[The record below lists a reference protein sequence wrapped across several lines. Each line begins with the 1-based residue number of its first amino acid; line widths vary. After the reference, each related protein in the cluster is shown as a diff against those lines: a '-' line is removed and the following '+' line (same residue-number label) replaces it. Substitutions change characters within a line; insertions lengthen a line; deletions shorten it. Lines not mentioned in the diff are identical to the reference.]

1 MLLFKKWLENVF
13 FFASALHIS
22 LLLDHQEIKRIFNK
36 LDKMFFFTTYVWK
49 MGFIDPI
56 VNETFFFLV

>member
-1 MLLFKKWLENVF
+1 MYF

>member
-1 MLLFKKWLENVF
+1 MYF

-49 MGFIDPI
+49 MGFIAPDPI
-56 VNETFFFLV
+56 VNETFFFFSLKLNIY